1 MSNDEQ
7 APNLAAILDWVE
19 RRRPDML
26 HQFREIIASE
36 RRSPGQGNAAAM
48 MLLMTVGFQAGRQY
62 QIDHP
67 EQGDHSYH
75 TDHPSLH
82 RYPVRTGDELTGDE
96 PPLTPEQ
103 IRETVVQLAS
113 AADAYASGMLDL
125 SIEKER
131 GFIRERLAEAVLA
144 SHEQLH
150 TIFGLLRRL

>member
-7 APNLAAILDWVE
+7 APNLAAILDWV
-19 RRRPDML
+19 
-26 HQFREIIASE
+26 
-36 RRSPGQGNAAAM
+36 
-48 MLLMTVGFQAGRQY
+48 
-62 QIDHP
+62 
-67 EQGDHSYH
+67 
-75 TDHPSLH
+75 
-82 RYPVRTGDELTGDE
+82 
-96 PPLTPEQ
+96 
-103 IRETVVQLAS
+103 